1 MRFGIRRNRNIH
13 PLAARVSRPMA
24 HVAHE
29 DDEWNIFRYSG
40 APGEPSRGER
50 EGSNSPMTAPTPPPA
65 MPFPNGFRAQLT
77 GHDMRAERLVR
88 DVRSELADLRQA
100 FDALGEARADMVE
113 LDLQAVAANPS
124 AAATLPAETLVQT
137 LISAAAQIREL
148 ERQIGVHEREESGL
162 RDRLASLQDDY
173 AYTRGRLETLHEVI
187 AALHGNL
194 EDFRYDRDRRRTMEA
209 PDRRALRS
217 GDDDVLGMHGQR
229 GGGGAQ

>member
-1 MRFGIRRNRNIH
+1 
-13 PLAARVSRPMA
+13 
-24 HVAHE
+24 
-29 DDEWNIFRYSG
+29 
-40 APGEPSRGER
+40 
-50 EGSNSPMTAPTPPPA
+50 MTAPTPPPA

-88 DVRSELADLRQA
+88 EVRSELADLRQA

-194 EDFRYDRDRRRTMEA
+194 EDFRYDRDRRRAMEA

-217 GDDDVLGMHGQR
+217 GDDDVLGLHGQR